1 MTIILLSFLHRLPSI
16 TAQQDYINNTQLNC
30 NSGDASPSIAKG
42 YSCNGITTGQCQ
54 YFTTFQS
61 NPPYNDT
68 PISIALLLGS
78 EPSTV
83 ASINNISSTSARIPP
98 GTWIIVPV
106 SCSCSGS
113 IYQHNTPYAV
123 RDPNESYFT
132 IANDTFQ
139 GLTTCQALAGQ
150 NYYEFDRLYVG
161 SELNVPLRCAC
172 PSEQQ
177 AAAGVVS
184 LLGYMVTWGDSI
196 RSIADRFR
204 VDSARIM
211 EANRLSN
218 DSMLFP
224 FGQLLVPLDS
234 QSCEANPDSFFC
246 SCSVNPGIC
255 IPDKKK
261 FPVKLVTLLGIGIGI
276 GLLATFLILY
286 KLIQFLKKRRD
297 RIQKQKLFKQNGGV
311 LLQQKLNSYPG
322 SHENSKLFT
331 EEELKRATDNY
342 NQSRFLGKGGFG
354 TVYKGMLPDGTIVAV
369 KRSRTIDKT
378 QIQQFINEV
387 VILSQINHR
396 HIVKLLGCC
405 LETEFPLLVY
415 EFIPNGSLS
424 SYIHGR
430 NLDGEEVLASLSW
443 EDRFRIVG
451 EVAGAVAYMHSAASF
466 PIFHRDIKSSNILLD
481 AKLSAKVS
489 DFGTSRSVPD
499 DKTHLT
505 TVVQGTFGYLDPE
518 YFHTSQFT
526 EKSDVYSFGVVLVEL
541 MTGQKPIS
549 FTRGEEERSLVAHFI
564 SSTKENKDGL
574 SKILDPV
581 VSREAREEDVEA
593 IAELAVR
600 CLRLNGKKR
609 PTMREVAM
617 ELDGLRNSQR
627 RLQLDQEES
636 FVDRT
641 YSNQLD
647 AEREESIEDSFAISV
662 ELESV

>member
-1 MTIILLSFLHRLPSI
+1 MATILLSFLHNLPFI
-16 TAQQDYINNTQLNC
+16 TPQQDYIRNRQLDC
-30 NSGDASPSIAKG
+30 FSEAPSITKG
-42 YSCNGITTGQCQ
+42 YSCNGIRTGQCQ

-61 NPPYNDT
+61 FPPDYET

-78 EPSTV
+78 EPSTI
-83 ASINNISSTSARIPP
+83 ASINNISSISTKIPP

-106 SCSCSGS
+106 SCSCFGS
-113 IYQHNTPYAV
+113 IYQHNSPYTV
-123 RDPNESYFT
+123 RALDETYFT
-132 IANDTFQ
+132 IANNTFQ

-150 NYYEFDRLYVG
+150 NYYYSIEQLRIGF
-161 SELNVPLRCAC
+161 ELNVPLKCAC
-172 PSEQQ
+172 PSEKQ
-177 AAAGVVS
+177 AATGVVS
-184 LLGYMVTWGDSI
+184 LLGYMVTWGDTI
-196 RSIADRFR
+196 PLIADQFG

-211 EANRLSN
+211 EANRFEN
-218 DSMLFP
+218 DSVIFP
-224 FGQLLVPLDS
+224 FTQLLVPLDS
-234 QSCEANPDSFFC
+234 QSCEANPDGFFC

-261 FPVKLVTLLGIGIGI
+261 FPLKLVILLGPGIGI
-276 GLLATFLILY
+276 GLLATFLIFY
-286 KLIQFLKKRRD
+286 KLIQYLKKKRN
-297 RIQKQKLFKQNGGV
+297 RIHKQKLFKQNGGV

-342 NQSRFLGKGGFG
+342 NQSRFLGQGGFG

-369 KRSRTIDKT
+369 KKSRTIDKT

-405 LETEFPLLVY
+405 LETQFPLLVY

-424 SYIHGR
+424 SYIHSQ
-430 NLDGEEVLASLSW
+430 NMDGEEVSASFPW
-443 EDRFRIVG
+443 EDRFRIAG

-481 AKLSAKVS
+481 AKLSAKVA
-489 DFGTSRSVPD
+489 DFGTSRSVPE

-505 TVVQGTFGYLDPE
+505 TGVQGTFGYLDPE
-518 YFHTSQFT
+518 YFRTSQFT
-526 EKSDVYSFGVVLVEL
+526 EKSDVYSFAVVLLEL
-541 MTGQKPIS
+541 MTGQKPIL
-549 FTRGEEERSLVAHFI
+549 FTTGEEERSLIAHFI
-564 SSTKENKDGL
+564 SSMKENQDGL
-574 SKILDPV
+574 AEILDPV
-581 VSREAREEDVEA
+581 VSTEARKEDVEA

-617 ELDGLRNSQR
+617 ELDGLRNSKR
-627 RLQLDQEES
+627 RSQLDQEDS